1 MTLLFWILLPS
12 IVTGLCS
19 LERRNNAATN
29 LQEHILPAGEYARR
43 TRLGRQAQG
52 VVDDDHVIPGQDER
66 LFQTYGEFPLDSLDT
81 LLDRALQHQ
90 QEDIDENRPLTV
102 VDLGSGCGRLILY
115 MALTRPTWNVHG
127 IELSSILYR
136 EAVEARERAI
146 AGGWLQMTSSL
157 EFHCGAAS
165 QFPDLLRQADL
176 IFCYSTAFESSGFS
190 PQTGTMVLGPEWN
203 ELLAVNRKGI
213 IITTDKSL
221 DSRWRILERLD
232 VPNPEVFESTGFI
245 HCFQGRV

>member
-1 MTLLFWILLPS
+1 MTLLFWSLLLPS

-19 LERRNNAATN
+19 LERRNNAAIN

-43 TRLGRQAQG
+43 TGLGRQAQG
-52 VVDDDHVIPGQDER
+52 VMADDDLAIPGQDER

-81 LLDRALQHQ
+81 LLDRALQHRQ
-90 QEDIDENRPLTV
+90 QQDENRPLTV
-102 VDLGSGCGRLILY
+102 IDLGSGCGRLVLY

-127 IELSSILYR
+127 IELSSILHR
-136 EAVEARERAI
+136 EALEAHERAI
-146 AGGWLQMTSSL
+146 AGGWLQTANSL

-190 PQTGTMVLGPEWN
+190 PETGTMVLGPEWN
-203 ELLAVNRKGI
+203 ELLTVNRKGI

-221 DSRWRILERLD
+221 DSRWRIIDRLD

-245 HCFQGRV
+245 HCF